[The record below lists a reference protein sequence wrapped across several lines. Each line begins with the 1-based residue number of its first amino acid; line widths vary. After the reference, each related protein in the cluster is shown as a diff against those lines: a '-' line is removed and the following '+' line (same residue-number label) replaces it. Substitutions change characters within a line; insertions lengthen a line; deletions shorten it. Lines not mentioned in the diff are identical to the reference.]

1 MLRPPPNYLL
11 LLWVV
16 FFSPSASAQT
26 EFPKEFIAHLRLHSG
41 MVSHPAT
48 GSPLFLGGLQ
58 VIPQVTLV
66 PGSLRGGLAAGAFY
80 SAKHLEGSVGPTV
93 SLLLKDFKAGFFG
106 TLGNLHLNADH
117 LWGTGGQRL
126 LGGGLNLDVLNKLVV
141 GLSAHRDYRL
151 NNWWIQSG
159 IAVRLSKTRVP
170 KETFPN

>member
-1 MLRPPPNYLL
+1 MLRLLPNCLL
-11 LLWVV
+11 FVWVA

-41 MVSHPAT
+41 MVSDPGT

-80 SAKHLEGSVGPTV
+80 SAKHLEGSVGPTL
-93 SLLLKDFKAGFFG
+93 SLLLKEFKGGFFG
-106 TLGNLHLNADH
+106 SLGNLHLNADH

-126 LGGGLNLDVLNKLVV
+126 AGGGLNLDLLNKLVV

-159 IAVRLSKTRVP
+159 IAFKISKTPVP